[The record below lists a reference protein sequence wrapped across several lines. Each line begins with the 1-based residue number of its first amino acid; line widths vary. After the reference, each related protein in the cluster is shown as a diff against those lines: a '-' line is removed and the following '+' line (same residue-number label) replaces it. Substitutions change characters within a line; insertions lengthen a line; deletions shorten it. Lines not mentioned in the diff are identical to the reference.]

1 VYLLYRL
8 RPRSAAA
15 ERRNPMGGECEILS
29 VGRLTKISGT
39 NDGEVGG
46 LDPPSL
52 PMPRLGD
59 RLAGQADDCGADEK
73 LGFSVR
79 HALEDQVVKAE
90 LQL

>member
-29 VGRLTKISGT
+29 VGRLT
-39 NDGEVGG
+39 NGEVAVLISHHCQCHG
-46 LDPPSL
+46 LRTEL
-52 PMPRLGD
+52 LARL
-59 RLAGQADDCGADEK
+59 LIVGADEK